1 MELSNRKVVVVGLGK
16 SGVAAAKLCLA
27 NGARVIGTDSAPLAS
42 LSPEARG
49 LGIELCAGGHEAA
62 ELDRADVI
70 VLSPGV
76 ADFPALSRAAR
87 AGAEVIGELELAS
100 RFVHAPVLA
109 VGGTNGKSTATS
121 VLAALLQAAGLRV
134 FAGANLGRPAAEA
147 AEDAY
152 DVIVWEVSSFQMER
166 VPTFRPKVS
175 VLLNISEDHLDRY
188 SGFSAYATAKG
199 NAFVN
204 QGEGDVAI
212 VPAGDAACLQQ
223 ARRGHGRI
231 VTFGTDADYATQAD
245 AIYER
250 ATGASFSL
258 ADAQLHGRHN
268 HDNAAAAVA
277 AARAFG
283 VDADAVGRGLAAF
296 RPLPHRMARAGT
308 VRGVT
313 FYDDSKATNV
323 GAAVTALLG
332 LAEARAVLIAGG
344 RDKHGSYAPLVQALE
359 QKARAVVLVGEAADR
374 IAAAVAGRVPVLRA
388 ASMTHA
394 VRAAFGAASPG
405 DAVLLSP
412 ACSSFDMFSSYAAR
426 GDAFVSAVQELGAD
440 CSEVTA

>member
-1 MELSNRKVVVVGLGK
+1 
-16 SGVAAAKLCLA
+16 
-27 NGARVIGTDSAPLAS
+27 
-42 LSPEARG
+42 
-49 LGIELCAGGHEAA
+49 
-62 ELDRADVI
+62 
-70 VLSPGV
+70 
-76 ADFPALSRAAR
+76 
-87 AGAEVIGELELAS
+87 
-100 RFVHAPVLA
+100 
-109 VGGTNGKSTATS
+109 
-121 VLAALLQAAGLRV
+121 
-134 FAGANLGRPAAEA
+134 
-147 AEDAY
+147 
-152 DVIVWEVSSFQMER
+152 
-166 VPTFRPKVS
+166 
-175 VLLNISEDHLDRY
+175 DRY

-374 IAAAVAGRVPVLRA
+374 IAAAVAGRGPVLRA

-394 VRAAFGAASPG
+394 GRAAFGAASPG